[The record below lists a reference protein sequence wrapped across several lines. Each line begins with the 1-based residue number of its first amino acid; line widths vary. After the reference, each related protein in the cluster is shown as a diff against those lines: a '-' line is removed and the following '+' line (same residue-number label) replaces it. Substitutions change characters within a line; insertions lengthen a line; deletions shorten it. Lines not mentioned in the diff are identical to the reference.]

1 MRLLAWIFTLI
12 LLVTGS
18 LIAAFAFTYPEASFG
33 LFGLGPYP
41 LWGWFLF
48 FFGLGVLV
56 VFLWLPALH
65 LRAAAEKKRLKKE
78 LEAARKALEEY
89 KKAHP
94 EELPRIPDREPVDE
108 TGA

>member
-1 MRLLAWIFTLI
+1 LVLLFA
-12 LLVTGS
+12 GA
-18 LIAAFAFTYPEASFG
+18 LIAAFGLLYPEAAYG

-41 LWGWFLF
+41 LWAWFLF
-48 FFGLGVLV
+48 FFALGVLV

-65 LRAAAEKKRLKKE
+65 LRAAAEKKRLKRE
-78 LEAARKALEEY
+78 LESAKKALEEC

-108 TGA
+108 TEA